1 MGTDSS
7 GLPLCEPGSRGRLG
21 FLFQLLEVSAIFGL
35 FVSQSFCVRPGL
47 SRRKVFLC
55 FFLIYCF
62 LYFVHTQ
69 HKPVW
74 SMPPCAAARGRGGGA
89 GVRGALRLVPAPA
102 GRGSVRGVYL
112 RAVTAQPLNIKTRVY
127 IARSY
132 YIT

>member
-1 MGTDSS
+1 M
-7 GLPLCEPGSRGRLG
+7 RGRAG
-21 FLFQLLEVSAIFGL
+21 AG
-35 FVSQSFCVRPGL
+35 
-47 SRRKVFLC
+47 RR
-55 FFLIYCF
+55 
-62 LYFVHTQ
+62 
-69 HKPVW
+69 
-74 SMPPCAAARGRGGGA
+74 GA